1 MLDSYLS
8 CSASFATMIYM
19 DYFGEVGRPSSPGA
33 NDAGMGEGYDRF

>member
-8 CSASFATMIYM
+8 CSSSFATMIYM
-19 DYFGEVGRPSSPGA
+19 NHFGEVGCPSSPGA